1 MQETTSVVEQGQ
13 PGGCV
18 HRWVLGEPHL
28 GFVKGACRRCGAQRA
43 FPAGLEVPAPAPEG
57 EEEPVVDLADLADL
71 PALASAVSSL
81 NKHALI

>member
-1 MQETTSVVEQGQ
+1 MQETRTAGQQGQ

-18 HRWVLGEPHL
+18 HRWVLGEPHR

-43 FPAGLEVPAPAPEG
+43 FPAGLAVPAPAPEG
-57 EEEPVVDLADLADL
+57 EEEPVLELVDL

-81 NKHALI
+81 NRHALI

>member
-28 GFVKGACRRCGAQRA
+28 GLVQGACRRCGAQRA

-57 EEEPVVDLADLADL
+57 EEEPVVDLVDL

-81 NKHALI
+81 SKHALI